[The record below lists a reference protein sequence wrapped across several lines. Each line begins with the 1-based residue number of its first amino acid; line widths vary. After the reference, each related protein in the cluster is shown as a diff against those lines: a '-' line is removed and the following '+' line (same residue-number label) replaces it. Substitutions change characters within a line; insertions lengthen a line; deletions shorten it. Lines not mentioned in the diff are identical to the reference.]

1 MKIDSEFVKKIFNLE
16 IKIKKNEDKIKLSK
30 YEELIPIYYIYSQ
43 KIYPINKQNIHY
55 RLIDSHYRFVNYE
68 IFQWIK
74 NLYDKNSHDKNLGP
88 RFKYNID
95 LMNNYDI
102 DTLIE
107 TSYKALYKYS
117 PLLGLLVSICKRNSF
132 HPFILHLKPYYTKL
146 ELIKLGQN
154 MDIVKSNIDPEYL
167 IDQETHYNI
176 CKSVSKNDVSFW
188 EIKLHHEHILK
199 TNIISWVCFYSWTG
213 SFLFNKYLRNLSVN
227 AIRAN
232 QSRSRQLNT
241 RLIDTNYLNGLIK
254 IVKSIEQAPALTN
267 NYDIYRFIWDDS
279 FIMGMKEGELFID
292 KGFLST
298 TRDPFY
304 SPGLN
309 GNFGL
314 ILIKI
319 TIPKNK
325 KGVGL
330 FIENFSLFPKE
341 EEFLLPPYSK
351 LKLVSKN
358 DKFKYYHTNPEFE
371 KLINRKY
378 EFELIDIDYA
388 LFYKQISEI
397 HPVKSLQTQPEKSLQ
412 TQPEKSL
419 QTQPEKLNYS
429 PIDKIT
435 IAGTDRINLIKAFI
449 QTHGSD
455 NKINLLIGSNK
466 YSFGYQWFDSSET
479 SSYNKFY
486 WNKMRDG
493 LILSIFDSDG
503 YPYLNIEIGKE
514 LIINYINQMYFT
526 NTNYNLTQSDL
537 DLIYHLGRIFYYKSA
552 IIFQHYSNFNIF
564 ESNYSPEQKVFLS
577 MKLFNQS
584 IYQYLK
590 SGEKYL
596 SFDPFINYD
605 LGYWYLDEYFNK
617 KLSADLIDKNPIDK
631 NQVKSKKNNT
641 YAQTNTYKEL
651 FIECIEK
658 NFNYMDKLI
667 DQFDKNIFKNNWVKY
682 NIYERLVA
690 EGLSDNFRSD
700 LEHTNDDLID
710 DTFKLI
716 FRQPIRR
723 LL

>member
-1 MKIDSEFVKKIFNLE
+1 MKIDSEFIKKIFNLE
-16 IKIKKNEDKIKLSK
+16 IKIKHNEDKIELSK
-30 YEELIPIYYIYSQ
+30 YEELIPMYDIYSQ

-55 RLIDSHYRFVNYE
+55 RLIDSHYRFINHE
-68 IFQWIK
+68 IYQWIK
-74 NLYDKNSHDKNLGP
+74 NLYDKYAKDKSLGP

-95 LMNNYDI
+95 LLDNYDI

-132 HPFILHLKPYYTKL
+132 HPFIQHLKPYYTKL

-154 MDIVKSNIDPEYL
+154 MDIIKSDIDPEYL
-167 IDQETHYNI
+167 IDQETHYKI
-176 CKSVSKNDVSFW
+176 CKSVSKNDVSFD
-188 EIKLHHEHILK
+188 EIKLHHEYILK

-213 SFLFNKYLRNLSVN
+213 SFLFNKYLRNVSVN
-227 AIRAN
+227 AIRSN
-232 QSRSRQLNT
+232 QLRNRQVNT
-241 RLIDTNYLNGLIK
+241 NLIDSNYLNGLIK
-254 IVKSIEQAPALTN
+254 IVKSMEQAPALSN

-279 FIMGMKEGELFID
+279 FLIGLKEGDLFID

-314 ILIKI
+314 VLVKI

-358 DKFKYYHTNPEFE
+358 DKFKYFHTNPEFE

-378 EFELIDIDYA
+378 EFELVDIDYS
-388 LFYKQISEI
+388 LFYKENLDSEI
-397 HPVKSLQTQPEKSLQ
+397 NKKIVNKKIANKISY
-412 TQPEKSL
+412 
-419 QTQPEKLNYS
+419 N
-429 PIDKIT
+429 PIDKIVLN
-435 IAGTDRINLIKAFI
+435 GTDRIDLLKKFI
-449 QTHGSD
+449 QIYSSD
-455 NKINLLIGSNK
+455 NKINLTLDSKK
-466 YSFGYQWFDSSET
+466 YSFNYQWFDSSES

-486 WNKMRDG
+486 WNKIKDG
-493 LILSIFDSDG
+493 LILSIFDSNG
-503 YPYLNIEIGKE
+503 YPYLNIELGKE
-514 LIINYINQMYFT
+514 LVVNYINQLYFG
-526 NTNYNLTQSDL
+526 NTNYNLNQMDL
-537 DLIYHLGRIFYYKSA
+537 DIIYHLGRIFYYKSS
-552 IIFQHYSNFNIF
+552 IIFHHYSNFTKF

-577 MKLFNQS
+577 MKLFNHS

-596 SFDPFINYD
+596 NFDSFINYE

-617 KLSADLIDKNPIDK
+617 KISDDLLEKIPIDFSK
-631 NQVKSKKNNT
+631 VK
-641 YAQTNTYKEL
+641 TNKDL
-651 FIECIEK
+651 LIECVENNI
-658 NFNYMDKLI
+658 NYIDKLI
-667 DQFDKNIFKNNWVKY
+667 GLFDKNIFKNTWVKF
-682 NIYERLVA
+682 NIYDKLVA
-690 EGLSDNFRSD
+690 EGISDNFRSD

-723 LL
+723 Y